1 MKPME
6 ITLAEDGD
14 QKCRLTMAG
23 AITLRTLPGIRQE
36 LLRQLGCHREME
48 VDVSDVAVVDTEGVR
63 AILALRREAARDNKA
78 LRFVSRNEAF
88 LELLDAMNRTFFGTP
103 LAA

>member
-6 ITLAEDGD
+6 ITMAEDGD
-14 QKCRLTMAG
+14 HKCRMTMAG

-36 LLRQLGCHREME
+36 MLHQLGCHQEME
-48 VDVSDVAVVDTEGVR
+48 VDLSGVAVVDTEGVR
-63 AILALRREAARDNKA
+63 AILAIRREAARENKA

-88 LELLDAMNRTFFGTP
+88 LQLLDSMNRVFFGAP